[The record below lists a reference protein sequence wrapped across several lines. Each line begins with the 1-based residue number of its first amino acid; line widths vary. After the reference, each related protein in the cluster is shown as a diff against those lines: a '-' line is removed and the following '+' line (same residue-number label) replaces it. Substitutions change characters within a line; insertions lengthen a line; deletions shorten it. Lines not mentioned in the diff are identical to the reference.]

1 MENGT
6 ATYGD
11 IIVKINESKTCPDY
25 VIQKLH
31 ITNVSW
37 LKSVGLTGTE
47 VSIWSLY
54 FKREE
59 SAINGRCSAVFPKHD
74 IA

>member
-11 IIVKINESKTCPDY
+11 IIVKIYESKTCPDY

-37 LKSVGLTGTE
+37 VKSVRLTGTG
-47 VSIWSLY
+47 VDL
-54 FKREE
+54 E
-59 SAINGRCSAVFPKHD
+59 SVF
-74 IA
+74 